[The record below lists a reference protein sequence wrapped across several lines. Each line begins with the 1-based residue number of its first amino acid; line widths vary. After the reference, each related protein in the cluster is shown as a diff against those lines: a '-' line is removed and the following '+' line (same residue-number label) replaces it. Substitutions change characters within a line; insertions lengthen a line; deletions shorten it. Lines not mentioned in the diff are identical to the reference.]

1 MKKPQ
6 RLRPKDKVAIVS
18 LSSGMMGEEAFLHKY
33 TLAKQRLEQDY
44 GLEVV
49 TMPNALKG
57 QAYLYQHPEARAAD
71 WMQAFADPEIKAIFN
86 AIGGDDAI
94 RLLPYIDDKII
105 AQNPKIFT
113 GFSDTTVNHFM
124 MYQAGI
130 VSYYGLSVMN
140 QLAEYV
146 EINPYTRKAIDTM
159 LMHPQAPYTIP
170 ASPFASYETDRIDW
184 ANENQHLSTPRYPN
198 EGYVVVQG
206 HGKVT
211 GELLGGCVDVFV
223 SLMGTPLWPTLDQWK
238 GKLLLMETS
247 EMDMPLYLF
256 AEILRNLEAQGI
268 LDVIAG
274 IVFGKPAF
282 KKKIEPYH
290 QVLRQILQVENAHQ
304 DLVVLGNVNIGH
316 AYPTGILALG
326 LPYEIDCEQ
335 KNIQAPGRK
344 LSMTVFFS
352 LLLVRYLNGSVKKAM
367 KKTKDSYLEFHSR
380 F

>member
-238 GKLLLMETS
+238 GK
-247 EMDMPLYLF
+247 
-256 AEILRNLEAQGI
+256 
-268 LDVIAG
+268 
-274 IVFGKPAF
+274 
-282 KKKIEPYH
+282 
-290 QVLRQILQVENAHQ
+290 
-304 DLVVLGNVNIGH
+304 
-316 AYPTGILALG
+316 
-326 LPYEIDCEQ
+326 
-335 KNIQAPGRK
+335 
-344 LSMTVFFS
+344 
-352 LLLVRYLNGSVKKAM
+352 
-367 KKTKDSYLEFHSR
+367 
-380 F
+380 

>member
-71 WMQAFADPEIKAIFN
+71 WMQAFTDPEIKAIFN

-282 KKKIEPYH
+282 KNKIEPYH

-335 KNIQAPGRK
+335 KTFK
-344 LSMTVFFS
+344 L
-352 LLLVRYLNGSVKKAM
+352 
-367 KKTKDSYLEFHSR
+367 LEESCQ
-380 F
+380 